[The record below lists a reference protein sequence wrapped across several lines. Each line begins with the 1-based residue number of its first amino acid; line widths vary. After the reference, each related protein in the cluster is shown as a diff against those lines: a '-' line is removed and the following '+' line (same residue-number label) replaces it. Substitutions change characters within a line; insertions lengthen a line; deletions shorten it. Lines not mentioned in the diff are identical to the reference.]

1 MRRKM
6 SSIESLKGKVMAHS
20 NIVGGSTAKRLI
32 NCPGSRKLVAELPE
46 KPTSKYAEEGSR
58 LHDAMHMI
66 LSHGAKVEDYPDN
79 EKLILALDA
88 LNEIDPNNELE
99 FATEVNVHFNDFL
112 AGVYGSCDLAGRIRN
127 RAIVLDWKFGDGVAV
142 DAEENEQLMFYCA
155 AGMRTEQLRWVFEGA
170 DEIELII
177 VQPPYVK
184 RWLTTPGR
192 IKAFE
197 RTLYDAV
204 QASFKPNAP
213 FNAGDHCRWCAA
225 KPVCPLLTG
234 QLERAVATKIKGIDP
249 EKVGNAL
256 AFAILAEEWA
266 KSVRELAQQMLEN
279 NAPVPGWKL
288 VPKRATRQWVNDEGA
303 REALEQMGLDNSELM
318 VTELKS
324 PAQIEKVLKKH
335 KLELPADLVVAVS
348 TGQTIAPESDPRPAV
363 LTIGKNIRS
372 AFSKL
377 EVK

>member
-1 MRRKM
+1 
-6 SSIESLKGKVMAHS
+6 
-20 NIVGGSTAKRLI
+20 
-32 NCPGSRKLVAELPE
+32 
-46 KPTSKYAEEGSR
+46 
-58 LHDAMHMI
+58 
-66 LSHGAKVEDYPDN
+66 
-79 EKLILALDA
+79 
-88 LNEIDPNNELE
+88 
-99 FATEVNVHFNDFL
+99 
-112 AGVYGSCDLAGRIRN
+112 
-127 RAIVLDWKFGDGVAV
+127 
-142 DAEENEQLMFYCA
+142 MFYCA
-155 AGMRTEQLRWVFEGA
+155 AGMRTEELRWVFEGV

-184 RWLTTPGR
+184 RWMTTPGR

-213 FNAGDHCRWCAA
+213 FAAGDHCRWCAG

-266 KSVRELAQQMLEN
+266 KSVRELAQTMLEN

-288 VPKRATRQWVNDEGA
+288 VPKRPTRPWVDAEAA

-318 VTELKS
+318 VTTLKS
-324 PAQIEKVLKKH
+324 PAQVEKIIKK
-335 KLELPADLVVAVS
+335 LPPELVVAVS
-348 TGQTIAPESDPRPAV
+348 TGNTIAPESDPRPAV
-363 LTIGKNIRS
+363 LTIGKDIRS

>member
-1 MRRKM
+1 M
-6 SSIESLKGKVMAHS
+6 SHS

-32 NCPGSRKLVAELPE
+32 NCPGSRALVNTVPE
-46 KPTSKYAEEGSR
+46 KPSSKYAEEGSR

-99 FATEVNVHFNDFL
+99 FVTEVQVHFNDFL

-155 AGMRTEQLRWVFEGA
+155 AGMRTEALRWVFEGV

-213 FNAGDHCRWCAA
+213 YAAGDHCRWCAG

-234 QLERAVATKIKGIDP
+234 QLERAVATKVKAIDV

-266 KSVRELAQQMLEN
+266 KSVRELAQTMLEN
-279 NAPVPGWKL
+279 NASVPGWKL
-288 VPKRATRQWVNDEGA
+288 VPKWATRQWVDAEGA
-303 REALEQMGLDNSELM
+303 RKALEQMGLDNSELIA
-318 VTELKS
+318 TTLRS

-335 KLELPADLVVAVS
+335 KLELPKEHVVAVS
-348 TGQTIAPESDPRPAV
+348 TGNTIAPESDPRPAV
-363 LTIGKNIRS
+363 STLGDDLIR
-372 AFSKL
+372 AFSTLK
-377 EVK
+377 VR

>member
-1 MRRKM
+1 
-6 SSIESLKGKVMAHS
+6 MAHS

-32 NCPGSRKLVAELPE
+32 KCPGSRALVAQVPE

-58 LHDAMHMI
+58 LHEAMHMI
-66 LSHGAKVEDYPDN
+66 LSHGASVEDYPDN
-79 EKLILALDA
+79 EKLVLALDS
-88 LNEIDPNNELE
+88 LNQIDPNSELE

-142 DAEENEQLMFYCA
+142 DAEENEQLMFYAA
-155 AGMRTEQLRWVFEGA
+155 AGMRTEELRWVFEGV
-170 DEIELII
+170 DEIELVI

-184 RWLTTPGR
+184 RWVTTPGR

-204 QASFKPNAP
+204 QASFRPNP
-213 FNAGDHCRWCAA
+213 KFDAGDHCRWCAA

-234 QLERAVATKIKGIDP
+234 QLERAVATKVKAIDT
-249 EKVGNAL
+249 EKLGNAL
-256 AFAILAEEWA
+256 AFAILAEDWA
-266 KSVRELAQQMLEN
+266 KSVRELAQTVLEN
-279 NAPVPGWKL
+279 NAPIDGWKL
-288 VPKRATRQWVNDEGA
+288 VPKRPTRQWADVEGA
-303 REALEQMGLDNSELM
+303 REALEKMGLDSEELI

-335 KLELPADLVVAVS
+335 KLELPKDLVVAIS
-348 TGQTIAPESDPRPAV
+348 TGNTIAPESDPRPAV
-363 LTIGKNIRS
+363 LQIGKNIRS

>member
-1 MRRKM
+1 MT
-6 SSIESLKGKVMAHS
+6 HS

-32 NCPGSRKLVAELPE
+32 NCPGSRALVNTVPE
-46 KPTSKYAEEGSR
+46 KASSKYAEEGSR

-66 LSHGAKVEDYPDN
+66 LSHGGSVEDYPDN
-79 EKLILALDA
+79 EKLILALDS

-142 DAEENEQLMFYCA
+142 DAEENEQLMFYTA
-155 AGMRTEQLRWVFEGA
+155 AGMRTEALRWVFEGV

-213 FNAGDHCRWCAA
+213 YAAGDHCRWCAG
-225 KPVCPLLTG
+225 KPICPLLTG
-234 QLERAVATKIKGIDP
+234 QLERAVATKVKAIDV

-266 KSVRELAQQMLEN
+266 KSVRELAQTMLEN

-288 VPKRATRQWVNDEGA
+288 VPKRATRQWVDAEGA
-303 REALEQMGLDNSELM
+303 REALEQMGLDNSELIE
-318 VTELKS
+318 TTLRS

-335 KLELPADLVVAVS
+335 KLELPKEHVVAVS
-348 TGQTIAPESDPRPAV
+348 TGNTIAPESDPRPAV
-363 LTIGKNIRS
+363 LTIGKDIRA

-377 EVK
+377 EAK

>member
-1 MRRKM
+1 MD
-6 SSIESLKGKVMAHS
+6 HS
-20 NIVGGSTAKRLI
+20 NIVGGSTAKRRI
-32 NCPGSRKLVAELPE
+32 KCHGSRKLEAEMPP
-46 KPTSKYAEEGSR
+46 KPSSSYAEEGSR

-99 FATEVNVHFNDFL
+99 FVTEVRVHFNDFL

-142 DAEENEQLMFYCA
+142 DAEENEQLMFYTA
-155 AGMRTEQLRWVFEGA
+155 AGMRTEELRWVFEGV

-184 RWLTTPGR
+184 RWVTTPGR

-204 QASFKPNAP
+204 QASFRPNP
-213 FNAGDHCRWCAA
+213 KFESGDHCRWCAA

-234 QLERAVATKIKGIDP
+234 QLERAIATKVKAIDT
-249 EKVGNAL
+249 EKLGNAL

-266 KSVRELAQQMLEN
+266 KGVRELAQTMLEN

-288 VPKRATRQWVNDEGA
+288 VPKRATRQWVNVEGA
-303 REALEQMGLDNSELM
+303 RATLEQMGLDTEELI
-318 VTELKS
+318 VTDLKS
-324 PAQIEKVLKKH
+324 PAQVEKVLKKH
-335 KLELPADLVVAVS
+335 QLELPKDLVVAVS
-348 TGQTIAPESDPRPAV
+348 TGNTIAPESDPRPAV
-363 LTIGKNIRS
+363 LTIGRSIR
-372 AFSKL
+372 AVLNKL

>member
-1 MRRKM
+1 MT
-6 SSIESLKGKVMAHS
+6 HS
-20 NIVGGSTAKRLI
+20 NIVGGSSAKRLI
-32 NCPGSRKLVAELPE
+32 KCPGSRKLVAELPP
-46 KPTSKYAEEGSR
+46 KPTSSYAEEGSR

-66 LSHGAKVEDYPDN
+66 LSHGAKVDDYTDN
-79 EKLILALDA
+79 EKIILALDA

-99 FATEVNVHFNDFL
+99 FATEVNVHFGGFL
-112 AGVYGSCDLAGRIRN
+112 AGVFGSCDLAGRIRN
-127 RAIVLDWKFGDGVAV
+127 RAILLDWKFGDGVPVA
-142 DAEENEQLMFYCA
+142 AEENEQLMFYTA
-155 AGMRTEQLRWVFEGA
+155 AGMRTPELRWVFEGI

-184 RWLTTPGR
+184 RWVTTPGR

-204 QASFKPNAP
+204 QQSFKPDAP
-213 FNAGDHCRWCAA
+213 FASGNHCRWCAA

-234 QLERAVATKIKGIDP
+234 KLERAVATKVKAIDP
-249 EKVGNAL
+249 EKMQHAL
-256 AFAILAEEWA
+256 AMAILAEEWA
-266 KSVRELAQQMLEN
+266 KGVRELAQTMLEN
-279 NAPVPGWKL
+279 NAPIDGWKL

-303 REALEQMGLDNSELM
+303 REALEQMGLDSEELI

-324 PAQIEKVLKKH
+324 PAQVEKVLKKH
-335 KLELPADLVVAVS
+335 QLELPKDLVVAVS
-348 TGQTIAPESDPRPAV
+348 TGHTIAPESDPRPAV
-363 LTIGKNIRS
+363 LTIGSDIRR

>member
-1 MRRKM
+1 M
-6 SSIESLKGKVMAHS
+6 SHS
-20 NIVGGSTAKRLI
+20 AIVGGSTAKRLI
-32 NCPGSRKLVAELPE
+32 NCPGSRALVNTVPE
-46 KPTSKYAEEGSR
+46 KPSSKYAEEGSR

-88 LNEIDPNNELE
+88 LNKIDPNNELE
-99 FATEVNVHFNDFL
+99 FATEVNVHFGGFL
-112 AGVYGSCDLAGRIRN
+112 AGVFGSCDLAGRIRN
-127 RAIVLDWKFGDGVAV
+127 SAILLDWKFGDGVAV
-142 DAEENEQLMFYCA
+142 DAEENEQLMFYTA
-155 AGMRTEQLRWVFEGA
+155 AGMRTPELRWVFENV

-184 RWLTTPGR
+184 RWVTTPGR

-197 RTLYDAV
+197 RTLFEAV
-204 QASFKPNAP
+204 QESFKPNPTYAS
-213 FNAGDHCRWCAA
+213 GDHCRWCAA

-234 QLERAVATKIKGIDP
+234 QLERAVATKIKGIDV

-266 KSVRELAQQMLEN
+266 KSVRELAQTMLEN

-288 VPKRATRQWVNDEGA
+288 VPKRATRQWVDAEGA
-303 REALEQMGLDNSELM
+303 REALTKMGLDDSELI
-318 VTELKS
+318 VTEIRS
-324 PAQIEKVLKKH
+324 PAQMERVAKKH
-335 KLELPADLVVAVS
+335 GVTIPSDLIVAVS
-348 TGQTIAPESDPRPAV
+348 TGNTIAPESDPRPAV
-363 LTIGKNIRS
+363 LTIGNNIRS

>member
-1 MRRKM
+1 
-6 SSIESLKGKVMAHS
+6 MAHS
-20 NIVGGSTAKRLI
+20 NIVGGSTAKRRI
-32 NCPGSRKLVAELPE
+32 KCPGSRKLEAELPPR
-46 KPTSKYAEEGSR
+46 PTSVYAEKGSQ

-66 LSHGAKVEDYPDN
+66 LSHGASVEDYPDN
-79 EKLILALDA
+79 EKLVLALDS
-88 LNEIDPNNELE
+88 LNQIDPNNELE

-142 DAEENEQLMFYCA
+142 DAKENEQLMFYAA
-155 AGMRTEQLRWVFEGA
+155 AGMRTEELRWVFEGV
-170 DEIELII
+170 DEIELVI

-204 QASFKPNAP
+204 QASYAPNP
-213 FNAGDHCRWCAA
+213 KLEAGDHCRWCAA

-234 QLERAVATKIKGIDP
+234 QLERAVATKVKAIDV

-266 KSVRELAQQMLEN
+266 KSVRELAQTMLEN

-303 REALEQMGLDNSELM
+303 REALEQMGLDSEELI

-324 PAQIEKVLKKH
+324 PAQVEKVLKKH
-335 KLELPADLVVAVS
+335 KLELPKDLIVAVS
-348 TGQTIAPESDPRPAV
+348 TGNTIAPESDPRPAV
-363 LTIGKNIRS
+363 LQIGKNIRS

>member
-1 MRRKM
+1 
-6 SSIESLKGKVMAHS
+6 MAHS

-32 NCPGSRKLVAELPE
+32 KCPGSRALVNTVPP
-46 KPTSKYAEEGSR
+46 KPTSSYAEEGSR

-66 LSHGAKVEDYPDN
+66 LSHGGSVEDYPDN
-79 EKLILALDA
+79 EKLILALDS
-88 LNEIDPNNELE
+88 LNQIDPNSELE

-142 DAEENEQLMFYCA
+142 DAEENEQLMFYAA
-155 AGMRTEQLRWVFEGA
+155 AGMRTEELRWVFEGV

-184 RWLTTPGR
+184 RWVTTPGR

-204 QASFKPNAP
+204 QASFRPNP
-213 FNAGDHCRWCAA
+213 KFEAGDHCRWCAA

-234 QLERAVATKIKGIDP
+234 QLERAVATKVKAIDV

-266 KSVRELAQQMLEN
+266 KSVRELAQTMLEN
-279 NAPVPGWKL
+279 NAPIDGWKL
-288 VPKRATRQWVNDEGA
+288 VPKRATRQWVNDEAA
-303 REALEQMGLDNSELM
+303 REALEQMGLDSEELI

-324 PAQIEKVLKKH
+324 PAQVEKVLKKH
-335 KLELPADLVVAVS
+335 KLELPKDLVVAVS
-348 TGQTIAPESDPRPAV
+348 TGNTIAPESDPRPAV
-363 LTIGKNIRS
+363 LTIGSDIRR
-372 AFSKL
+372 AFSNLK
-377 EVK
+377 VR